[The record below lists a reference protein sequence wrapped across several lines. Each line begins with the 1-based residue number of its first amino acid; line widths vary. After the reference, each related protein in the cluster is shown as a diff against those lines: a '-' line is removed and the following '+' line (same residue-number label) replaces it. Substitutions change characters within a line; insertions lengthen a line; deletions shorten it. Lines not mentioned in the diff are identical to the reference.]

1 MIYYVVT
8 MKKTVGIREAKA
20 HFSEYVALA
29 RSGAEVV
36 LTDRGRPVVRLVAVV
51 PPKRVRTEDDVLDEL
66 EAAGLLERGKSGPL
80 PVRRLAKLTQPVD
93 VTALVREQRR

>member
-1 MIYYVVT
+1 
-8 MKKTVGIREAKA
+8 MKRVVGIRDAKA

-36 LTDRGRPVVRLVAVV
+36 VTDRGRPVVRLVAVTSR
-51 PPKRVRTEDDVLDEL
+51 KRIKTEDDVLAAL
-66 EAAGLLERGKSGPL
+66 EEAGFLAPGTRRPL
-80 PVRRLAKLTQPVD
+80 PMARLVKPTRPID

>member
-1 MIYYVVT
+1 
-8 MKKTVGIREAKA
+8 MKKVVGIREAKA

-36 LTDRGRPVVRLVAVV
+36 VTDRGRPVVRLVALA
-51 PPKRVRTEDDVLDEL
+51 PSKRVKTEDDVLDEL
-66 EAAGLLERGKSGPL
+66 EAAGLLDRGKGGLL
-80 PVRRLAKLTQPVD
+80 PVRRLAKPTRPVD